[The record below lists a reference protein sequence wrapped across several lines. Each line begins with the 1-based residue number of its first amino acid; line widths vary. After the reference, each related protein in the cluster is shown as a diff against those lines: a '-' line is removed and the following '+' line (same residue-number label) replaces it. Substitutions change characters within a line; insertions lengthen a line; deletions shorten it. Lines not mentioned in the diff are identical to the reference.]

1 MEAKMQANVMAI
13 LISTRREVA
22 VKVQEIL
29 TEFGCI
35 IKTRLGIHDGVQDK
49 CSEVGLVMLE
59 LVGTDKEIN
68 ELNDKLSKVNGVN
81 AKLVKLSL

>member
-1 MEAKMQANVMAI
+1 MQANVMAI

>member
-1 MEAKMQANVMAI
+1 MQANVMAI

-35 IKTRLGIHDGVQDK
+35 IKTILGIHDGVQDK

>member
-1 MEAKMQANVMAI
+1 MEKNVMVV

-22 VKVQEIL
+22 VKVQQVL
-29 TEFGCI
+29 TDYGCI
-35 IKTRLGIHDGVQDK
+35 IKTRLGIHDGVLDK

-59 LVGTDKEIN
+59 LVGSEKEIN
-68 ELNDKLSKVNGVN
+68 ELNDKLAIIKGVS

>member
-1 MEAKMQANVMAI
+1 MVV

-22 VKVQEIL
+22 VKVQQVL
-29 TEFGCI
+29 TDYGCI
-35 IKTRLGIHDGVQDK
+35 IKTRLGIHDGVLDK

-59 LVGTDKEIN
+59 LVGSEKEIN
-68 ELNDKLSKVNGVN
+68 ELNDKLAIIKGVS

>member
-1 MEAKMQANVMAI
+1 MEKSVLVI
-13 LISTRREVA
+13 LLSNRREVA
-22 VKVQEIL
+22 VKVQQIL
-29 TEFGCI
+29 TDCGCI

-59 LVGTDKEIN
+59 LVGSEKEIN
-68 ELNDKLSKVNGVN
+68 ELNDKLSGLSGVS

>member
-1 MEAKMQANVMAI
+1 MEKSVLVI
-13 LISTRREVA
+13 LLSNRREVA
-22 VKVQEIL
+22 VKVQQIL
-29 TEFGCI
+29 TDYGCI

-59 LVGTDKEIN
+59 LVGSEKEVN
-68 ELNDKLSKVNGVN
+68 ELNDKLSELNGVS